1 MTVPRPGGPDRSARP
16 ERLGRVLRRA
26 AAAAGLGMV
35 VATAWAVLLVSGLA
49 DPEREGLWA
58 EVVWESIDWGLLLWL
73 WPPALV
79 VGAAVGV
86 VVWLLVRSAGRRSRT
101 AALVVGAVLPGALG
115 TVVTGWAPIGW
126 AFGLGAG
133 AVGLL
138 GAHLE
143 LRCQRRCRP
152 IGDVGP
158 A

>member
-1 MTVPRPGGPDRSARP
+1 MTVARPSGPDRSARP

-49 DPEREGLWA
+49 GPDHEGLWA
-58 EVVWESIDWGLLLWL
+58 EVVWESIVWGLLLWL

-86 VVWLLVRSAGRRSRT
+86 VVWLLVRSAGRWSRT
-101 AALVVGAVLPGALG
+101 AALVVGA
-115 TVVTGWAPIGW
+115 VVTGWAPIGW

-143 LRCQRRCRP
+143 LGCQRRYRP